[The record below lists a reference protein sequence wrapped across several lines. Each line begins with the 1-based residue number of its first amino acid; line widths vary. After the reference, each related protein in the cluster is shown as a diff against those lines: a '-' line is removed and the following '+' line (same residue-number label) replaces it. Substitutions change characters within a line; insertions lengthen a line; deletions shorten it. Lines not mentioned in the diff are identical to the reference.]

1 MGTYT
6 VNLHVPL
13 GVYTIFP
20 VVWNYGNFVSHDCW
34 QQFLL
39 LRICENA
46 KKSAVISNFRL
57 SLLYLSRT

>member
-20 VVWNYGNFVSHDCW
+20 VAWNYGNFVSHDCW

-46 KKSAVISNFRL
+46 KKVL
-57 SLLYLSRT
+57 S